1 MTSEWAPAQDST
13 QSRFDLSFVNDNTQF
28 FAGVSKGGRREILG
42 SVDISRNL
50 MIALSLLIT
59 LTY

>member
-13 QSRFDLSFVNDNTQF
+13 HSRFDLSFVNDNTQI
-28 FAGVSKGGRREILG
+28 FAGVSKEGRREILG

-50 MIALSLLIT
+50 MIALSLVIT